1 MLWEKYEYQFP
12 RLSPYRFCCI
22 FPCCGNL
29 WGNPCISHMMTLV
42 NFFLILTI
50 VIALFRVQYNKY
62 YPSSSYFSNKTK
74 YEKKR
79 KYWPSL
85 ARCSFQFIVWTSWN
99 AREQING
106 CCVEDLT
113 FLGQVPSSLLQ
124 NEALNLSNQP
134 LYPVHT
140 LEAGRTTT

>member
-1 MLWEKYEYQFP
+1 MGKVWAPISQVLLIRVLLHVPLLWEIDGKPMHFSYNEACHIEWESNGKKAPMLWEKYEYQFP

-29 WGNPCISHMMTLV
+29 WGKPCISHMTLV

-85 ARCSFQFIVWTSWN
+85 ARCSF
-99 AREQING
+99 
-106 CCVEDLT
+106 
-113 FLGQVPSSLLQ
+113 
-124 NEALNLSNQP
+124 
-134 LYPVHT
+134 
-140 LEAGRTTT
+140 

>member
-1 MLWEKYEYQFP
+1 MGKVWAPISQVLLIRVLLHVPLLWEIDGKPMHFSYNEVCHIEWESNGKKAPMLWEKYEYQFP

-29 WGNPCISHMMTLV
+29 WGKPCISHMMTLV

-74 YEKKR
+74 YEKK
-79 KYWPSL
+79 KKIL
-85 ARCSFQFIVWTSWN
+85 AIFSEMFVLVYC
-99 AREQING
+99 
-106 CCVEDLT
+106 
-113 FLGQVPSSLLQ
+113 
-124 NEALNLSNQP
+124 
-134 LYPVHT
+134 
-140 LEAGRTTT
+140 